1 MTDFKTYIY
10 QTASNKKFVY
20 RCPHCNKGIMQVVGT
35 KIAKNET
42 NFLSWNYTCPVC
54 KKQMVSIEKD
64 GCSCFKSVFPP
75 MIQISDKE
83 FADIKKD
90 VGEKDIYLFS
100 ET

>member
-1 MTDFKTYIY
+1 
-10 QTASNKKFVY
+10 
-20 RCPHCNKGIMQVVGT
+20 MQVVET

-75 MIQISDKE
+75 MTQISDKE
-83 FADIKKD
+83 FTDIKKG
-90 VGEKDIYLFS
+90 VGEKGIYLFS

>member
-1 MTDFKTYIY
+1 
-10 QTASNKKFVY
+10 
-20 RCPHCNKGIMQVVGT
+20 MQVVET

-54 KKQMVSIEKD
+54 KKQMVIIEKD
-64 GCSCFKSVFPP
+64 GCSSFKSVFPP
-75 MIQISDKE
+75 MTQISDKE

-90 VGEKDIYLFS
+90 VGEKGIYLFS

>member
-1 MTDFKTYIY
+1 
-10 QTASNKKFVY
+10 
-20 RCPHCNKGIMQVVGT
+20 MQVVET

-54 KKQMVSIEKD
+54 NKQMVSIEKD

-75 MIQISDKE
+75 MTQISDKE

-90 VGEKDIYLFS
+90 VGEKGIYLFS
-100 ET
+100 EI